1 MPSAWSGGTPS
12 LSGSPFGDNRGMTT
26 ISTPRTHRS
35 RGRLFLLLGL
45 GLAVLGVAAY
55 AVQLSL
61 HRLTSPWYMPA
72 LASLGV
78 VPVIASLWEKRTV
91 WRVLALVAV
100 VLLAGAEMAA
110 LNAMRLP
117 PYTGPIAV
125 GRPFPAFEA
134 KLADGTPFTQDD
146 LAGDR
151 HSVLVFFRG
160 RW

>member
-1 MPSAWSGGTPS
+1 
-12 LSGSPFGDNRGMTT
+12 MTT
-26 ISTPRTHRS
+26 ISTPATHRS

-45 GLAVLGVAAY
+45 GLAVLGVVAY
-55 AVQLSL
+55 LVQFSL
-61 HRLTSPWYMPA
+61 QRLTVPWYMPA
-72 LASLGV
+72 LAV
-78 VPVIASLWEKRTV
+78 VGAVLVAASLWEKRTV
-91 WRVLALVAV
+91 WRVLALAAV
-100 VLLAGAEMAA
+100 VLLGGFELFV

-146 LAGDR
+146 LVGDQN
-151 HSVLVFFRG
+151 SVLVFFRG